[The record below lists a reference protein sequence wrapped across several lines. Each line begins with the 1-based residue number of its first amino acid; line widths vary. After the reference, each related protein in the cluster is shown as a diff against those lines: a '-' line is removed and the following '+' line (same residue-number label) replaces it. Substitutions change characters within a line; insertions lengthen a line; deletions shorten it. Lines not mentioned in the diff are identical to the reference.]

1 MCISVV
7 VFHAKPDGSRRAP
20 GGKHRDFFDQ
30 KNKGMLSK
38 SEIVAYHKAK
48 NELKRCVNWTEL
60 CASTSHLICLAA
72 PPCGFAPLRPAFNWL
87 ELSNTWL
94 VRNKKTEALVTCFN
108 IV

>member
-1 MCISVV
+1 MCIGYGFVWWSDISVV

-48 NELKRCVNWTEL
+48 NELKR
-60 CASTSHLICLAA
+60 STDWDEI
-72 PPCGFAPLRPAFNWL
+72 
-87 ELSNTWL
+87 
-94 VRNKKTEALVTCFN
+94 
-108 IV
+108 

>member
-1 MCISVV
+1 MCIGYGFVWWLCISVV

-48 NELKRCVNWTEL
+48 NELKRHTDWDE
-60 CASTSHLICLAA
+60 I
-72 PPCGFAPLRPAFNWL
+72 
-87 ELSNTWL
+87 
-94 VRNKKTEALVTCFN
+94 
-108 IV
+108 